1 MVRYTYRAA
10 VILFLAVSLS
20 PGTSHA
26 VPIVTTG
33 SSTVNVGDTFTISIS
48 IADAVDLTSFQFDLL
63 FNATIL
69 QVTATGVTEDPFF
82 TQSDIT
88 VFNPGFVDNT
98 NGQILGVSDA
108 LIFQAPVNG
117 IGTLVNIEFQAI
129 ALGMSPLTLSNV
141 LLNLSG
147 TGFQVVPDL
156 VTVTGAAPVPEPSTL
171 SLLGGGLAASSLYR
185 GAVRRRRQRV
195 AQALCPR

>member
-1 MVRYTYRAA
+1 MVRYTYWA
-10 VILFLAVSLS
+10 VVVLSLTLSLS

-26 VPIVTTG
+26 VPIITAG
-33 SSTVNVGDTFTISIS
+33 SATVSVGDTFTVSIS
-48 IADAVDLTSFQFDLL
+48 IADAVDLTSFQFDLS

-69 QVTATGVTEDPFF
+69 QVTATGVTENPFF

-88 VFNPGFVDNT
+88 VFNPGAVDNT

-117 IGTLVNIEFQAI
+117 TGTLVNIEFQAI

-141 LLNLSG
+141 LLNLSDQ
-147 TGFQVVPDL
+147 GF
-156 VTVTGAAPVPEPSTL
+156 VTAPGAAPVPEPSTL
-171 SLLGGGLAASSLYR
+171 SLLGGGLAAWSLYR
-185 GAVRRRRQRV
+185 GAVRGRRRRV
-195 AQALCPR
+195 AQAMRPR